1 MQHISILDETQT
13 IMITGGC
20 GFIGHHFVEH
30 VIKNTKWKIVIIDKL
45 SYASMGFKRINEQ
58 LFEDAIFK
66 KRLKIYTWDLS
77 EKLSVGMMHELNNI
91 NIIVH
96 MAAETHV
103 DNSITNPEL
112 FVKNNILSTL
122 YILEYARSLKK
133 LNCFFYFSTDEV
145 YGPALGDKLFK
156 EDERHNPTNPYSAS
170 KSGAEQLC
178 IAYHNTYKIPI
189 IRINVMNAFGEKQ
202 HVEKFI
208 PSTIK
213 KILNNEKVI
222 IHSYPDKLKSGTRFY
237 IHARNIAAAVLFIL
251 DKGQIGNSY
260 NLTGEKEISNLE
272 LAQYIAVIMN
282 KELIYEMVDFHSSRP
297 GHDLRYGLDG
307 SKMTEIGWK
316 MPVNFED
323 SMKKTIM
330 WTLENNEWLE
340 SI

>member
-20 GFIGHHFVEH
+20 GFIGQHFVEH

-58 LFEDAIFK
+58 LFEDAILK

-77 EKLSVGMMHELNNI
+77 EKLSVGMMYELNNI

-213 KILNNEKVI
+213 KLVWNTNVGESIGKTKCTCCKSTDITQMSFNCGHI
-222 IHSYPDKLKSGTRFY
+222 IAEANGGKT
-237 IHARNIAAAVLFIL
+237 NV
-251 DKGQIGNSY
+251 
-260 NLTGEKEISNLE
+260 SNLKPIC
-272 LAQYIAVIMN
+272 QNCNSSMGTKNMN
-282 KELIYEMVDFHSSRP
+282 EFMLSLK
-297 GHDLRYGLDG
+297 
-307 SKMTEIGWK
+307 
-316 MPVNFED
+316 
-323 SMKKTIM
+323 
-330 WTLENNEWLE
+330 
-340 SI
+340 

>member
-77 EKLSVGMMHELNNI
+77 EKLSVGMMYELNNI

-251 DKGQIGNSY
+251 EKGQIGDSY